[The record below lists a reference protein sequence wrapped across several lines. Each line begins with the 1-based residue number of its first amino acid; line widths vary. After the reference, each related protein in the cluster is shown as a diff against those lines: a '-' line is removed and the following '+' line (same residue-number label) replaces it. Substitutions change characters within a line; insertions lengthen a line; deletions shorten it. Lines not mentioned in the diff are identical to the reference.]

1 MEADLVLSETS
12 EVEEGEETEYVT
24 SAELIEKLEEFVD
37 PTTMARV
44 LLQAWLNEKFAPDL
58 LETKQ
63 DVVDNM
69 MLHLQN
75 MDENLHKG
83 HVGEPKSTIHQLE
96 LERLRFVLTSYLR
109 SRLRKIEAYF
119 PHLLDQQRNQT
130 AEDPLRL
137 SPDEYIFAEEYANNM
152 SLYFRRVALRHM
164 PTAQQKLD
172 LSKTVA
178 PPDLDT
184 FVFLQVK
191 DRQERVLIEEAT
203 DDQEE
208 YVIDLEENSKHLMRY
223 KPIAPL
229 VSNGAVQLI

>member
-1 MEADLVLSETS
+1 MSAPEIYEDGCPICKERLENGSDVVQIRQKGADGINAASVQR
-12 EVEEGEETEYVT
+12 GDN
-24 SAELIEKLEEFVD
+24 VD
-37 PTTMARV
+37 VAAGCK
-44 LLQAWLNEKFAPDL
+44 AWLNEKFAPDL

-137 SPDEYIFAEEYANNM
+137 SPDEYIFAEEYVRKQHELVFPAGGTEAHANSTTKARSQQN
-152 SLYFRRVALRHM
+152 SGSTRSRYICV
-164 PTAQQKLD
+164 PT
-172 LSKTVA
+172 S
-178 PPDLDT
+178 
-184 FVFLQVK
+184 
-191 DRQERVLIEEAT
+191 
-203 DDQEE
+203 
-208 YVIDLEENSKHLMRY
+208 
-223 KPIAPL
+223 
-229 VSNGAVQLI
+229 